1 MQEMWVQSWLGKI
14 PQASEQ
20 LCSCPAITEPIFWS
34 PGAAT
39 TDLDPWVRKI
49 PLEKEMATHSSI
61 LAWENPMDRG
71 AWWTTVHE
79 VTKSWIWL
87 SDWTRKKILAAKIPS
102 LSFLS
107 LLWSFLAL
115 WPLQGSFYHILNNF
129 LAQYSLLGKA
139 MVGSVLPTATS
150 GIIWK
155 WLAPKWEA
163 SWLWVTCNQSH
174 FQTCQEFQIS

>member
-1 MQEMWVQSWLGKI
+1 MCKEIHKSSQVATVIKSLAANGGDRGSI
-14 PQASEQ
+14 PGSGRPPGEGYSNSLQY
-20 LCSCPAITEPIFWS
+20 SC
-34 PGAAT
+34 
-39 TDLDPWVRKI
+39 L
-49 PLEKEMATHSSI
+49 
-61 LAWENPMDRG
+61 ENPMDRG